1 MKLNANDSA
10 GIRLYAASVV
20 RQNSSR
26 VLLAALLVVVVDFV
40 VQLCLTLMGVTGSI
54 DEPPLVTLLSNLVV
68 LLVSAPLSYGL
79 YELFQRMARRQPG
92 SVKDMLLWFADGM
105 KLKASVL
112 GQLWLTLLTFCWLL
126 LYVLPATFIGSM
138 TGSVLLLSIIIF
150 AAMLLGAAEVLLYTP
165 GAYMLAE
172 EPSRSVTECFSAARQ
187 GMKPY
192 KWKFFGF
199 YCLYILQLLAVVIPF
214 ALVIV
219 FVPMSALMVSL
230 VTLAGSSAAY
240 LLIVPRMHMGC
251 ICYYHAVF
259 GLEVAGPDAP
269 FTM

>member
-10 GIRLYAASVV
+10 GIRRYAASVV

-54 DEPPLVTLLSNLVV
+54 DEPPLVTLLANLV
-68 LLVSAPLSYGL
+68 

-219 FVPMSALMVSL
+219 FVPMSAMMVSL

-259 GLEVAGPDAP
+259 GLEVAGPDDP

>member
-1 MKLNANDSA
+1 
-10 GIRLYAASVV
+10 
-20 RQNSSR
+20 
-26 VLLAALLVVVVDFV
+26 
-40 VQLCLTLMGVTGSI
+40 
-54 DEPPLVTLLSNLVV
+54 
-68 LLVSAPLSYGL
+68 

-219 FVPMSALMVSL
+219 FVPMSAMMVSL

-259 GLEVAGPDAP
+259 GLEVAGPDDP

>member
-10 GIRLYAASVV
+10 GIRRYAASVV

-40 VQLCLTLMGVTGSI
+40 VQLCLALMGVTGSI

-79 YELFQRMARRQPG
+79 YELFQRMACGQPG
-92 SVKDMLLWFADGM
+92 SVKDLLLWFADSM

-112 GQLWLTLLTFCWLL
+112 GQLWFTLLTFCWLL
-126 LYVLPATFIGSM
+126 LYALPATFIGSM
-138 TGSVLLLSIIIF
+138 SGSVFFLFLIIF

-172 EPSRSVTECFSAARQ
+172 EPSRFITECFSDARQ

-192 KWKFFGF
+192 KWQFLGF
-199 YCLYILQLLAVVIPF
+199 NCLYVLQLLAIVIPF
-214 ALVIV
+214 ALIIV
-219 FVPMSALMVSL
+219 FVPMSATAVSL

-240 LLIVPRMHMGC
+240 LLVVPRMHMGC
-251 ICYYHAVF
+251 ICYYRAVF
-259 GLEVAGPDAP
+259 GLDVAGPDDP